1 MTIPDPTTKRTRAGN
16 ITMAR
21 RLLPPNDYLGWTPYA
36 WLVYLPIFLVEPFL
50 RARLGA
56 MTPAYALLT
65 LFGVIVFLTAYF
77 RGFWVGGRELLMIVA
92 VQTLLGVAFAPFNTG
107 SSVFFIYAAS
117 FAGSHERTR
126 TAISAILT
134 VALTGLLVSWFTT
147 APLHFWIPAAGF
159 PLLIGFVNLQE
170 AQVRR
175 SNSKLRLAQEQIEH
189 LAAVAERERI
199 ARDLH
204 DLLGHTL
211 SLIVLKSELASKLA
225 TRDPVRAAEEIRDI
239 EQVSRKALREVREA
253 IRGYRPSLAE
263 EVEQSRSLLGAAGI
277 RVEMEIETVEVQRPA
292 EEALALALREAV
304 TNVVRHSKAT
314 VCRIRLRAEP
324 DVCVLLIEDDGSL
337 VPAPEGGGIRGMRER
352 VEALGGSVRRGR
364 GTAGRGLRLEVRVP
378 LGYTAP
384 ATPPAPILPLRRA
397 ASA

>member
-1 MTIPDPTTKRTRAGN
+1 MTIPHPAAELEQRGKATVAW
-16 ITMAR
+16 

-36 WLVYLPIFLVEPFL
+36 WLVYLPIFLVEPFI
-50 RARLGA
+50 RVRLGA
-56 MTPAYALLT
+56 MIPGYALLT
-65 LFGVIVFLTAYF
+65 LLGVVVFLAAYF
-77 RGFWVGGRELLMIVA
+77 RGFWVSGRELLLIVA
-92 VQTLLGVAFAPFNTG
+92 VQALLGAAFAPVNTG

-126 TAISAILT
+126 TAIFAILT
-134 VALTGLLVSWFTT
+134 VAMVGLVVSWITA
-147 APLHFWIPAAGF
+147 APLHFWLPATGF

-225 TRDPVRAAEEIRDI
+225 TRDPARAAEEIRDI

-253 IRGYRPSLAE
+253 IRGYRPSLAD

-277 RVEMEIETVEVQRPA
+277 RAEMAIEAVEVERPA
-292 EEALALALREAV
+292 EEVLALALREAV

-314 VCRIRLRAEP
+314 VCRIRLRTEFDA
-324 DVCVLLIEDDGSL
+324 CVLLVEDDGSAA
-337 VPAPEGGGIRGMRER
+337 PAPEGSGMRGMRER

-378 LGYTAP
+378 LRRPTP
-384 ATPPAPILPLRRA
+384 AMLPAPTPLHRA